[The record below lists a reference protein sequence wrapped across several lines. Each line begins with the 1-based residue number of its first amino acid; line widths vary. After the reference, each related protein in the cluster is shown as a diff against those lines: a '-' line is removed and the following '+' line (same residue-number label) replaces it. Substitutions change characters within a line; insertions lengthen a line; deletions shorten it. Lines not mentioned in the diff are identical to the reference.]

1 MASALDLWNRPMRI
15 LVLERSAWAVTL
27 IAMIVAARAWYRIS
41 RPVETPMP
49 AIWLVSPPA
58 RPIASESLA
67 VLTSRIVDSDPF
79 RLDRKPAAVAYG
91 ATPDTLAN
99 RAVAPTA
106 PRPPLALVGIVGP
119 PWRALVDGVPGH
131 DGSTV
136 LRAGQSIAGLRVR
149 DVTAATATISTTDTI
164 WHLAVKRT
172 WP

>member
-1 MASALDLWNRPMRI
+1 MRI
-15 LVLERSAWAVTL
+15 IVLERCACAVTV
-27 IAMIVAARAWYRIS
+27 IALASAVRTWYRIS
-41 RPVETPMP
+41 RPVEAPMP
-49 AIWLVSPPA
+49 AIWPVSPSA
-58 RPIASESLA
+58 RPIAGDSLD

-91 ATPDTLAN
+91 VTPDTLAN
-99 RAVAPTA
+99 RAAAPPAA
-106 PRPPLALVGIVGP
+106 PRPPLVLVGIVGP

-131 DGSTV
+131 DGSMV

-149 DVTAATATISTTDTI
+149 DVTAATTTISTTDTT